1 MPDIEVT
8 ASQPGGVLPPVTAA
22 ATATTTVGQDAR
34 ERKEERRR
42 ERRARRERRLRQRQ
56 AELANQFDA
65 YMYEGGTAADLCAPP
80 PPYATLPPQGNMSY
94 QPPPAVGG
102 RDQAG
107 APGAGGAPQRGGWRS
122 SIPSFSRRF
131 VNYFFILIILDFL
144 SNPFKFDFFSC
155 TKLNICKV
163 MNLSF

>member
-8 ASQPGGVLPPVTAA
+8 ASQPGVLPPVTTAA
-22 ATATTTVGQDAR
+22 AATTTVGQDAR

-107 APGAGGAPQRGGWRS
+107 APGADAPQRGGWRS

-144 SNPFKFDFFSC
+144 SNPFKFDF
-155 TKLNICKV
+155 LAVQN
-163 MNLSF
+163 